1 MQDLYMEQVKN
12 FINDFY
18 IIYNSDKYIS
28 RKELDNHFDKYI
40 DIIELS
46 NKYQNIDN
54 DIYKKMMIILEHANE
69 MIDIKNKK
77 YIERKLIEEKDYFD
91 NMFINIDS
99 NIKLDEEQRRAILID
114 EDYSLIVAGAGSGKT
129 TTMAAK
135 VKYLIEKKHIKPNS
149 IILLSFTNSS
159 VNDLNDLINNKFK
172 LNVEVLTFHKLG
184 MKFLRGT
191 ENETPKIIEDGG
203 IFEIIEKYFLEYVF
217 KNKKLLTEYKEV
229 FSKYLYLDEE
239 CMNYNTYDEYY
250 NNYMDRKYN
259 QNKNNI
265 REEIKKIIDN
275 RTIYYKTINGKKV
288 RSLGEVK
295 IANYLYTHGINY
307 RHEESYPYH
316 VIGKRNY
323 KPDFTILDNINP
335 IYVEY
340 FGLASL
346 KNDFTIE
353 SDSDKYKNEINLK
366 RQTHEFN
373 KTDLI
378 ELFGRYESNSYYL
391 EILKNE
397 LIRRNIIMSKKTD
410 KEIYYRLL
418 ETSKTTRYKNLISLI
433 KEFINIYKEKGNKL
447 KDFDYYI
454 NNCKDEKI
462 KKQVELIKQVYIYYE
477 KEKQKD
483 NRIDFQDMINKAYE
497 NIGKYKEIKKYKDY
511 NYVIIDEYQDIS
523 QQRNNFTKKISDI
536 FNSKIVAVG
545 DDWQTIYSFSGS
557 DIELF
562 LKFGEIMGYCEETKI
577 VNTYRNSQ
585 ELIDVAGEFV
595 LQNTSQIEKRLHS
608 IKHLDKPIKLVEYE
622 YDEEDITYEK
632 FTSKLENLIIEIY
645 KKHPEDKILLLS
657 RFNDELDKLLISKKF
672 YKKNIND
679 KEIVLRKIPD
689 AKIDFL
695 TVHKSKGLGYDRV
708 ILLNAINGLH
718 GFPSQIKDEPVIKY
732 IKDELDEK
740 TNTIDIIE
748 YPEERRLFYV
758 ALTRTKNELYIMT
771 PSIYQIKS
779 DFVKE
784 IQQNKNVEKY

>member
-1 MQDLYMEQVKN
+1 MENLYIQQVKN

-18 IIYNSDKYIS
+18 LLYNVDNYIS
-28 RKELDNHFDKYI
+28 KKDLDKFFDIYT

-46 NKYQNIDN
+46 KKYTDIDSE
-54 DIYKKMMIILEHANE
+54 IYKKMITILEHANE

-77 YIERKLIEEKDYFD
+77 YIERKLIEEKEYFD
-91 NMFINIDS
+91 NIFINIDP
-99 NIKLDEEQRRAILID
+99 NIKLDEEQRKAILID

-135 VKYLIEKKHIKPNS
+135 VKYLIEKKKVKANS

-159 VNDLNDLINNKFK
+159 VNDLSDLINNKFR

-191 ENETPKIIEDGG
+191 EPKTQSIIDEGGMFKIIE
-203 IFEIIEKYFLEYVF
+203 EYFLEKLF
-217 KNKKLLTEYKEV
+217 KNKRLLSEFKDA
-229 FSKYLYLDEE
+229 FSKYLYLDED
-239 CMNYNTYDEYY
+239 CMKFNTYDEYY
-250 NNYMDRKYN
+250 DNYMRIKYE
-259 QNKNNI
+259 QNKDNL
-265 REEIKKIIDN
+265 REEISNIISN
-275 RTIYYKTINGKKV
+275 RTIYYKTINGNKV
-288 RSLGEVK
+288 KSLGEVR
-295 IANYLYTHGINY
+295 IANYLYMHGINY
-307 RHEESYPYH
+307 QYEKPYEKH
-316 VIGKRNY
+316 VIGKKDY
-323 KPDFTILDNINP
+323 KPDFTIMDINP
-335 IYVEY
+335 IYVEF

-346 KNDFTIE
+346 NNDFFIE
-353 SDSDKYKNEINLK
+353 CELEKYKKDIYVK
-366 RQTHEFN
+366 RETHRFN

-378 ELFGRYESNSYYL
+378 ELFGKYESENDYMDVL
-391 EILKNE
+391 VNE
-397 LIRRNIIMSKKTD
+397 LKKRNIIQRKRTD

-418 ETSKTTRYKNLISLI
+418 ETSKTSKYQNLIGLI
-433 KEFINIYKEKGNKL
+433 RTFISIYKEKGNQL
-447 KDFDYYI
+447 KDFEYYI
-454 NNCKDEKI
+454 NNCKDEKM
-462 KKQVELIKQVYIYYE
+462 KKQLELIKLAYIYYE
-477 KEKQKD
+477 EEKEKNNK
-483 NRIDFQDMINKAYE
+483 IDFQDMINKAYE
-497 NIGKYKEIKKYKDY
+497 NIEKYKEIKKYKDY

-523 QQRNNFTKKISDI
+523 HQRNNFTKKISDT

-585 ELIDVAGEFV
+585 ELIDVAGEFI
-595 LQNTSQIEKRLHS
+595 LKNTSQIEKRLHS
-608 IKHLDKPIKLVEYE
+608 IKHLDKPIKIVEYE
-622 YDEEDITYEK
+622 YDEEDINYKK
-632 FTSKLENLIIEIY
+632 FTNILENLIIEIY
-645 KKHPEDKILLLS
+645 EEHPEEKILLLS

-672 YKKNIND
+672 FKNNIHD
-679 KEIVLRKIPD
+679 KEIILKKIPE

-708 ILLNAINGLH
+708 ILLNGINGLH

-732 IKDELDEK
+732 IKGELDEK

-771 PSIYQIKS
+771 PSAYKFKS
-779 DFVKE
+779 EFIKE
-784 IQQNKNVEKY
+784 IEQNKNVEIY